1 MYLFRVDDEEHKYEA
16 RVYEV
21 KKNWEIE
28 IVVDEEDSGGT
39 KMFCVR
45 SGERV
50 ELEHFTLKTY
60 RTRPNPSEPTT
71 TGVKEMLETV
81 NTTINTIAGAAEAV
95 STIADLFSVC
105 NLL

>member
-1 MYLFRVDDEEHKYEA
+1 M
-16 RVYEV
+16 

-28 IVVDEEDSGGT
+28 IVVDEENSGGT
-39 KMFCVR
+39 KVFCVR

-50 ELEHFTLKTY
+50 ELEHFNLKTY
-60 RTRPNPSEPTT
+60 RTRPDPSESST
-71 TGVKEMLETV
+71 TGVREVLETV
-81 NTTINTIAGAAEAV
+81 NTTVNTFAGAAEAV